1 MKATGIVRR
10 IDDLGRI
17 VIPKDIRRTLGIRE
31 GDPLEI
37 YTDREGC
44 VIFKKYAPLGSIVDH
59 AENAYKTL
67 KKRNITCAIYTGD
80 GEKLFGNASAFPA
93 GIDRDELAE
102 MDGRYVS
109 IKADGDVV
117 GYILA
122 LEGVTPEQKIAI
134 KTAAELLSTML
145 EG

>member
-17 VIPKDIRRTLGIRE
+17 VIPKDIRRSLGIRE

-67 KKRNITCAIYTGD
+67 KKRKII
-80 GEKLFGNASAFPA
+80 LP
-93 GIDRDELAE
+93 IDSTQLSDFC
-102 MDGRYVS
+102 S
-109 IKADGDVV
+109 IFQTFFK
-117 GYILA
+117 YSSHYF
-122 LEGVTPEQKIAI
+122 E
-134 KTAAELLSTML
+134 
-145 EG
+145 